1 MVVGYCVGEISLSEL
16 TFISDKMP
24 QVGEYV
30 IVEYDNK
37 KVLGMVES
45 LVRGNDALNIDLHE
59 VEAIQTIARIG
70 GKDYYIK
77 GKVKLLGDVNDNLRL
92 PRTPALPGTPI
103 KLADKEILND
113 VFKVKNPIKLGT
125 LVNQSDIEVNVEAN
139 PVLNRHLAILA
150 MTGAGKSNTVAVLID
165 QLLGY
170 NVPVFVFDMHGEY
183 RDAKFPNGNVNV
195 IQPKINPQYMTFYE
209 IKRLVSIPNSAVI
222 QERFFRQAFNK
233 AQKMIR
239 ESTAHTSDF
248 LQLIVDILYKDV
260 EYDEEGN
267 ISTKTDK
274 RIIDVI
280 NKVEDSMDKYS
291 NLFDSNKGNILT
303 SIKIG
308 HANVLDLSQTDE
320 SVAEVLVSHI
330 MRNSLQR
337 RKNAVH
343 GSSNDTLD
351 HPVFY
356 IIEEAHILAPN
367 KRDSQSKHWIQR
379 VAREGRKFGLGLCLV
394 SQSPKTVDHDALS
407 QMNNMIIL
415 RLVEPEDQRH
425 VQSAS
430 ESLSRDLIDQ
440 LPSLNVGEAIVLGL
454 MTKVPTLVKIN
465 EFKGRRTG
473 GDLDI
478 IGELA
483 NFNKKEDD
491 ELKRQEQEMDDL
503 GCYDY

>member
-30 IVEYDNK
+30 TVEYDGK

-45 LVRGNDALNIDLHE
+45 LVRGNDSLNIDLHD
-59 VEAIQTIARIG
+59 VDAIQTIARMG

-77 GKVKLLGDVNDNLRL
+77 GKVKLLGDVDDNLRL

-103 KLADKEILND
+103 KLADKEILD
-113 VFKVKNPIKLGT
+113 KVFKVKNPLRLGT
-125 LVNQSDIEVNVEAN
+125 LVNQEDIVVNVEAN
-139 PVLNRHLAILA
+139 PILNRHLAILA

-165 QLLGY
+165 QLIGY

-183 RDAKFPNGNVNV
+183 KDATFPNGDVNV
-195 IQPKINPQYMTFYE
+195 IQPKINPIYMSFYE
-209 IKRLVSIPNSAVI
+209 IKRLVNIPNNAFV
-222 QERFFRQAFNK
+222 QERHFRQAFNHVK
-233 AQKMIR
+233 NEIEAGT
-239 ESTAHTSDF
+239 ESKHNFLDAMQNYLEIKSQEEGSDK
-248 LQLIVDILYKDV
+248 QIVDV
-260 EYDEEGN
+260 
-267 ISTKTDK
+267 
-274 RIIDVI
+274 V
-280 NKVEDSMDKYS
+280 NKIEDAKEKYN
-291 NLFDSNKGNILT
+291 NLFDNNKGNILT

-308 HANVLDLSQTDE
+308 HVNVLDLSQTDE

-343 GSSNDTLD
+343 GHAKNTLD

-367 KRDSQSKHWIQR
+367 KRDSTSKHWIQR

-430 ESLSRDLIDQ
+430 ESLSKDLINQ

-454 MTKVPTLVKIN
+454 MSKVPTLVKID

-478 IGELA
+478 IGDLA
-483 NFNKKEDD
+483 KLNESEKSEI
-491 ELKRQEQEMDDL
+491 KRQEQESLDL
-503 GCYDY
+503 GYDY

>member
-1 MVVGYCVGEISLSEL
+1 MTVGYCVGEISLSEL

-30 IVEYDNK
+30 TVEYDGK
-37 KVLGMVES
+37 KVLGMVEN
-45 LVRGNDALNIDLHE
+45 LVRGNDALNIDLHD

-92 PRTPALPGTPI
+92 PRSPALPGTPI
-103 KLADKEILND
+103 KLADREILD
-113 VFKVKNPIKLGT
+113 KVFKVKNPIKLGT

-139 PVLNRHLAILA
+139 PILNRHLAILA
-150 MTGAGKSNTVAVLID
+150 MTGAGKSNTVAVLMD

-170 NVPVFVFDMHGEY
+170 NVPIFVFDMHGEY
-183 RDAKFPNGNVNV
+183 RDADFPNGEVNV
-195 IQPKINPQYMTFYE
+195 IRPKINPTYMSFSE
-209 IKRLVSIPNSAVI
+209 IKKLVNIPNNAYI
-222 QERFFRQAFNK
+222 QERHFRQAFNK
-233 AQKMIR
+233 AKKEIT
-239 ESTAHTSDF
+239 EGTEHTYKLLDAMYDMLYVKSQEEGSDK
-248 LQLIVDILYKDV
+248 QIVDV
-260 EYDEEGN
+260 M
-267 ISTKTDK
+267 
-274 RIIDVI
+274 
-280 NKVEDSMDKYS
+280 NKIEDSKDKYN
-291 NLFDSNKGNILT
+291 NLFDNNMSNILS

-308 HANVLDLSQTDE
+308 HVNVLDLSQADE
-320 SVAEVLVSHI
+320 SVSEVLVSHI
-330 MRNSLQR
+330 MRNALQR
-337 RKNAVH
+337 RKNAIH
-343 GSSNDTLD
+343 GSSDKTLD
-351 HPVFY
+351 HPVFF

-367 KRDSQSKHWIQR
+367 KRDSQSKYWIQR

-407 QMNNMIIL
+407 QLNNMIIL

-430 ESLSRDLIDQ
+430 ESLSKDLINQ

-454 MTKVPTLVKIN
+454 MSKVPTLVKID

-478 IGELA
+478 VGDLA
-483 NFNKKEDD
+483 NYNQTQED
-491 ELKRQEQEMDDL
+491 EIKHQEQESLDL
-503 GCYDY
+503 GYDY

>member
-30 IVEYDNK
+30 TVEYDGK
-37 KVLGMVES
+37 KVLGMVEN
-45 LVRGNDALNIDLHE
+45 LVRGNDALNIDLHD

-103 KLADKEILND
+103 KLADKEILD
-113 VFKVKNPIKLGT
+113 KVFKVKNPIRLGT
-125 LVNQSDIEVNVEAN
+125 LVNQRDIEVNVEGN
-139 PVLNRHLAILA
+139 PILNRHLAILA
-150 MTGAGKSNTVAVLID
+150 MTGAGKSNTVAVLMD
-165 QLLGY
+165 QLLRY
-170 NVPVFVFDMHGEY
+170 NVPIFVFDMHGEY
-183 RDAKFPNGNVNV
+183 RDADFPNGKVNV
-195 IQPKINPQYMTFYE
+195 IQPKINPTYMNFSE
-209 IKRLVSIPNSAVI
+209 IKRLVNIPNNAYI
-222 QERFFRQAFNK
+222 QERHFRYAFNK
-233 AQKMIR
+233 AQNQIN
-239 ESTAHTSDF
+239 EGTEHTYKF
-248 LQLIVDILYKDV
+248 LDAMYDILYV
-260 EYDEEGN
+260 RSQEEG
-267 ISTKTDK
+267 SDK
-274 RIIDVI
+274 QIVDVM
-280 NKVEDSMDKYS
+280 NKIEDAKDKYN
-291 NLFDSNKGNILT
+291 NLFDNNKGNILT
-303 SIKIG
+303 SIKVG
-308 HANVLDLSQTDE
+308 HVNVLDLSQTDE
-320 SVAEVLVSHI
+320 SVSEVLVSHI
-330 MRNSLQR
+330 LRNALQR
-337 RKNAVH
+337 RKNFFH
-343 GSSNDTLD
+343 GGSNKTLD
-351 HPVFY
+351 HSVFF

-430 ESLSRDLIDQ
+430 ESLSKDLINQ

-454 MTKVPTLVKIN
+454 MSKVPTLVKID

-478 IGELA
+478 IGDLA
-483 NFNKKEDD
+483 SFEKGEED
-491 ELKRQEQEMDDL
+491 EIRRQEQESLDL
-503 GCYDY
+503 GYNY